1 MPFFRAVCLNAF
13 MEAGSM
19 TAAEFEV
26 LDEGEAES
34 VLRWRL
40 VELIG
45 VGYSWDDALVLATH
59 VEIDLHLAGD
69 LLRRGC
75 PSATALRILL

>member
-1 MPFFRAVCLNAF
+1 MFFGRGVCLNAS
-13 MEAGSM
+13 MEADSM
-19 TAAEFEV
+19 TVAEFEV
-26 LDEGEAES
+26 LDEGEAER

-45 VGYSWDDALVLATH
+45 AGYCWDDALMLATH
-59 VEIDLHLAGD
+59 VEVDLHLAGD

-75 PSATALRILL
+75 PPATALRILL